1 MSFKKTVTFT
11 AKVSDYTDGTVSA
24 RVQAEN
30 KILGDLVTFILSH
43 NLGISIQEKC
53 EIGSAKW
60 AGDPLWCSSSGATSE
75 VNNNSRCTDVYFLG
89 RGLSKKC
96 LGLSVDNNEMY
107 IGLTDTP
114 TYDLTFSKSSDSFG
128 RLPCGQLRYLSTKA
142 HRELRRNFNGVISP
156 IVFPT
161 NSDTL
166 ALTIKYWKKS
176 DRLVIVFENTT
187 HLVISKD
194 PYTAYYGY
202 DALNQYTGTHFSFDD
217 DFQISDA
224 TYSFTANNNS
234 HMSNY
239 LLGYAMNYSPYFI
252 RKTNYGTWEKANEK
266 EYQTTS
272 IVCHRIGLAN
282 NIEIYDRCPSPVN
295 GLNSPNS
302 NDGCTPTVTAFMF
315 PRIANNE
322 LYIKKFYV
330 PMTYPAVASPLKIG
344 YTPGKLNAENVY
356 SLNGK
361 NYVCLNNGVI
371 GLFVE
376 VEDQGE

>member
-11 AKVSDYTDGTVSA
+11 ASVSDYTDGTVSA

-43 NLGISIQEKC
+43 NLGISIQEKV
-53 EIGSAKW
+53 EIGSSKW

-75 VNNNSRCTDVYFLG
+75 VNNNSKCTDVYFLG
-89 RGLSKKC
+89 RGMNKKC
-96 LGLSVDNNEMY
+96 LGFSVDNNEMY
-107 IGLTDTP
+107 IGLCDTP
-114 TYDLTFSKSSDSFG
+114 TYDLTFSMVSDNHG
-128 RLPCGQLRYLSTKA
+128 RLPCGQLRYLKTTTD
-142 HRELRRNFNGVISP
+142 LNNRRNFNGVIRP
-156 IVFPT
+156 ISFSSS
-161 NSDTL
+161 SDEL
-166 ALTIKYWKKS
+166 SLSIKYWKKS
-176 DRLVIVFENTT
+176 DALVIIFENTT
-187 HLVISKD
+187 HLVITKD
-194 PYTAYYGY
+194 PCTVYYGF
-202 DALNQYTGTHFSFDD
+202 DSQNQYTGMHFSLDD
-217 DFQISDA
+217 DFIIREA
-224 TYSFTANNNS
+224 TYSFTENNQS
-234 HMSNY
+234 FQSNY
-239 LLGYAMNYSPYFI
+239 QLGYAMNYSPFFV
-252 RKTNYGTWEKANEK
+252 RKRNYGTWESPQSLGGIA
-266 EYQTTS
+266 TS

-282 NIEIYDRCPSPVN
+282 NIEKYDKCPSPVN
-295 GLNSPNS
+295 GLNSS
-302 NDGCTPTVTAFMF
+302 GINDGCTPTATAFMF

-376 VEDQGE
+376 VADQGD

>member
-60 AGDPLWCSSSGATSE
+60 AGDPLWCSSSGATEE
-75 VNNNSRCTDVYFLG
+75 VYNDKKCTDVYFLG
-89 RGLSKKC
+89 RGMNKKC

-114 TYDLTFSKSSDSFG
+114 TRDLEFPMSSNNYG
-128 RLPCGQLRYLSTKA
+128 RLPCGQMRYEKTDND
-142 HRELRRNFNGVISP
+142 RNFKLNYCGVIRP
-156 IVFPT
+156 IIFST
-161 NSDTL
+161 SDSVL
-166 ALTIKYWKKS
+166 SLTVKYWKKS
-176 DRLVIVFENTT
+176 DILVISIGTCRLVIT
-187 HLVISKD
+187 KD
-194 PYTAYYGY
+194 PYTIYYTD
-202 DALNQYTGTHFSFDD
+202 DACRKYSGMHYSLDD
-217 DFQISDA
+217 DFLISDA
-224 TYSFTANNNS
+224 TYSFDANNQS
-234 HMSNY
+234 SSSNY
-239 LLGYAMNYSPYFI
+239 DLGYAMSYSPYFL
-252 RKTNYGTWEKANEK
+252 RSANYSVWERADNISNV
-266 EYQTTS
+266 TTCIS
-272 IVCHRIGLAN
+272 CHLIGVSNA
-282 NIEIYDRCPSPVN
+282 IEDTTIPPSNTN
-295 GLNSPNS
+295 GLKASS
-302 NDGCTPTVTAFMF
+302 SIPTVTAFMF

-330 PMTYPAVASPLKIG
+330 PMTYPAVASPIKIG

-371 GLFVE
+371 GLFCE
-376 VEDQGE
+376 VEDQGD

>member
-11 AKVSDYTDGTVSA
+11 ANVSDYTDGTVSA

-53 EIGSAKW
+53 EIGSSKW
-60 AGDPLWCSSSGATSE
+60 AGDPLWCSSSGATGE
-75 VNNNSRCTDVYFLG
+75 VNNDSRCTDVYFLG
-89 RGLSKKC
+89 RGMNKKC

-107 IGLTDTP
+107 IGLCDTP
-114 TYDLTFSKSSDSFG
+114 THDLTFPMGSNSYG
-128 RLPCGQLRYLSTKA
+128 RLPCGQMRFLAYGDQRQLRL
-142 HRELRRNFNGVISP
+142 NFSGVICP
-156 IVFPT
+156 VVFSS
-161 NSDTL
+161 SDNVLT
-166 ALTIKYWKKS
+166 LTIKYWKKS
-176 DRLVIVFENTT
+176 DVLVIIFENTT
-187 HLVISKD
+187 HLVISKE
-194 PYTAYYGY
+194 PYTVYYGY
-202 DALNQYTGTHFSFDD
+202 DALNQYTGIHFSFDD
-217 DFQISDA
+217 DFMISNA
-224 TYSFTANNNS
+224 TYSFSANNTS
-234 HMSNY
+234 YTSNY
-239 LLGYAMNYSPYFI
+239 QLGYAMNYSPYFI
-252 RKTNYGTWEKANEK
+252 RRENFATWEQANYE
-266 EYQTTS
+266 ENQTTS

-282 NIEIYDRCPSPVN
+282 NIEENDRCPSPFN
-295 GLNSPNS
+295 GLNSSNS
-302 NDGCTPTVTAFMF
+302 DDGCTPTVTAFMF

-376 VEDQGE
+376 VEDQGD

>member
-11 AKVSDYTDGTVSA
+11 ANVSDYTDGTVSA

-30 KILGDLVTFILSH
+30 KILGDLVTFILAQ
-43 NLGISIQEKC
+43 NLGISIQEKV

-60 AGDPLWCSSSGATSE
+60 AGDPLWCSSSGATGE
-75 VNNNSRCTDVYFLG
+75 VNNDSRCTDVYFLG
-89 RGLSKKC
+89 RGMNKKC
-96 LGLSVDNNEMY
+96 LGFSVDNNEMY

-114 TYDLTFSKSSDSFG
+114 TRDLEFPMSSNNYG
-128 RLPCGQLRYLSTKA
+128 RLPCSQLRYLKNTSY
-142 HRELRRNFNGVISP
+142 LNYRRYFNGIIRPIS
-156 IVFPT
+156 F
-161 NSDTL
+161 SSSSGTL
-166 ALTIKYWKKS
+166 SLSIKYWKKS
-176 DRLVIVFENTT
+176 DALVITFQNTT
-187 HLVISKD
+187 HLVITKD
-194 PYTAYYGY
+194 PCTVYYGD
-202 DALNQYTGTHFSFDD
+202 DAENQYTGIHFSLDD
-217 DFQISDA
+217 DFFISNA
-224 TYSFTANNNS
+224 TYSFTADNS
-234 HMSNY
+234 SFQSNY
-239 LLGYAMNYSPYFI
+239 QLGYAMNYSPFFV
-252 RKTNYGTWEKANEK
+252 RTRNLGTWESPKTLGGI
-266 EYQTTS
+266 TTS

-282 NIEIYDRCPSPVN
+282 NIEKYDKCPSPVN
-295 GLNSPNS
+295 GLNSS
-302 NDGCTPTVTAFMF
+302 DGCTPTVTAFMF

-376 VEDQGE
+376 VADQGD

>member
-11 AKVSDYTDGTVSA
+11 ANVSDYTDGTVSA

-60 AGDPLWCSSSGATSE
+60 SGEPFYCSTSGATSD
-75 VNNNSRCTDVYFLG
+75 VNNNSLAGDFYFLG
-89 RGLSKKC
+89 RGITKKC
-96 LGLSVDNNEMY
+96 LGLSVDNHYLY
-107 IGLTDTP
+107 IALTDTP
-114 TYDLTFSKSSDSFG
+114 THDLTFPGNLGGFGRVPCAQMRNLKSSAFDSN
-128 RLPCGQLRYLSTKA
+128 RYTSRSSL
-142 HRELRRNFNGVISP
+142 EFFL
-156 IVFPT
+156 FPT
-161 NSDTL
+161 NADALS
-166 ALTIKYWKKS
+166 LTISYWKK
-176 DRLVIVFENTT
+176 DNILVMRSNGWNLI
-187 HLVISKD
+187 ISKD
-194 PYTAYYGY
+194 PYTVLLSGTNHYRA
-202 DALNQYTGTHFSFDD
+202 THFSLDD
-217 DFQISDA
+217 DFLISLA
-224 TYSFTANNNS
+224 TYSFNA
-234 HMSNY
+234 SNLSY
-239 LLGYAMNYSPYFI
+239 SSNVDLGYAMSYNPFFVKISNQSIWYSVVSYTI
-252 RKTNYGTWEKANEK
+252 S
-266 EYQTTS
+266 TS
-272 IVCHRIGLAN
+272 ILCHVIGSARTIYQDFTDWVDTDSNGLAA
-282 NIEIYDRCPSPVN
+282 S
-295 GLNSPNS
+295 GSM
-302 NDGCTPTVTAFMF
+302 PTVGPLMF

-376 VEDQGE
+376 VEDQGD

>member
-11 AKVSDYTDGTVSA
+11 ANVSDYTNGTVSA

-60 AGDPLWCSSSGATSE
+60 GGDPLWCSSSGATGE
-75 VNNNSRCTDVYFLG
+75 VYNDKKCTDVYFLG
-89 RGLSKKC
+89 RGINKKC
-96 LGLSVDNNEMY
+96 LGLSVDRNEMY

-114 TYDLTFSKSSDSFG
+114 TRDLEFSKSSDSYG
-128 RLPCGQLRYLSTKA
+128 RLPCGQMRYEKN
-142 HRELRRNFNGVISP
+142 EGYRNYKLAYCGVIRP
-156 IVFPT
+156 ITFSASSNVLSL
-161 NSDTL
+161 NV
-166 ALTIKYWKKS
+166 KYWKKS
-176 DRLVIVFENTT
+176 DTLVISIGTCRLVITKE
-187 HLVISKD
+187 
-194 PYTAYYGY
+194 PYTIF
-202 DALNQYTGTHFSFDD
+202 YTDD
-217 DFQISDA
+217 DRRKYSGMHYSLDDDHLISDA
-224 TYSFTANNNS
+224 TYSFDADNQS
-234 HMSNY
+234 SSSNY
-239 LLGYAMNYSPYFI
+239 DLGYAMSYSPYFL
-252 RKTNYGTWEKANEK
+252 RNQNYAVWEVSSTQNLIS
-266 EYQTTS
+266 TCIS
-272 IVCHRIGLAN
+272 CHLIGLSQE
-282 NIEIYDRCPSPVN
+282 IENTDIPPSDTN
-295 GLNSPNS
+295 GLKASS
-302 NDGCTPTVTAFMF
+302 SIPTVTAFLF

-330 PMTYPAVASPLKIG
+330 PMTYPAVASPIKIG

-376 VEDQGE
+376 VEDQGD

>member
-11 AKVSDYTDGTVSA
+11 ANVSDYTDGTVSA

-60 AGDPLWCSSSGATSE
+60 AGDPLWCSSSGATNE
-75 VNNNSRCTDVYFLG
+75 VYNDSKCTDVYFLG
-89 RGLSKKC
+89 RGINKKC
-96 LGLSVDNNEMY
+96 LGFSVDNNEMY
-107 IGLTDTP
+107 IGLCDTP
-114 TYDLTFSKSSDSFG
+114 TRDLEFSMVSNNYG
-128 RLPCGQLRYLSTKA
+128 RLPCGQLRYLKNTTD
-142 HRELRRNFNGVISP
+142 LNYRRYFNGIIRPIS
-156 IVFPT
+156 FSL
-161 NSDTL
+161 NSETL
-166 ALTIKYWKKS
+166 SLSIKYWKKS
-176 DRLVIVFENTT
+176 DALVIIFENTT
-187 HLVISKD
+187 HLVITKD
-194 PYTAYYGY
+194 PYTVYYGD
-202 DALNQYTGTHFSFDD
+202 DAQNQYTGIHFSFDD
-217 DFQISDA
+217 DFIISDA
-224 TYSFTANNNS
+224 TYSFTANNQS
-234 HMSNY
+234 FQSNY
-239 LLGYAMNYSPYFI
+239 QLGYAMNYSPYFV
-252 RKTNYGTWEKANEK
+252 RSKNSATWGNTESQGTI
-266 EYQTTS
+266 TTS

-282 NIEIYDRCPSPVN
+282 NIEKYDRCPSPTN
-295 GLNSPNS
+295 GLNS
-302 NDGCTPTVTAFMF
+302 NDGCTPTVTAFLF

-330 PMTYPAVASPLKIG
+330 PMTYPAVASPIKIG

-376 VEDQGE
+376 VEDQGD

>member
-11 AKVSDYTDGTVSA
+11 ANVSDYTDGTVSA

-75 VNNNSRCTDVYFLG
+75 VYNDRKCTDVYFLG
-89 RGLSKKC
+89 RGMNKKC

-114 TYDLTFSKSSDSFG
+114 TRDLEFPMGSNSYG
-128 RLPCGQLRYLSTKA
+128 RLPCGQLRYLKNSDD
-142 HRELRRNFNGVISP
+142 RDYRRYFNGIIKPIS
-156 IVFPT
+156 F
-161 NSDTL
+161 SSSSGTL
-166 ALTIKYWKKS
+166 SLSIKYWKKS
-176 DRLVIVFENTT
+176 DALVITFQNTT
-187 HLVISKD
+187 HLVITKD
-194 PYTAYYGY
+194 PYTVYYG
-202 DALNQYTGTHFSFDD
+202 DDDENQYTGIHFSLDD
-217 DFQISDA
+217 DFIISNA
-224 TYSFTANNNS
+224 TYSFTANNQS
-234 HMSNY
+234 FQSNY
-239 LLGYAMNYSPYFI
+239 QLGYAMNYSPYFV
-252 RKTNYGTWEKANEK
+252 RKNNYGTWEGAKTPQNI
-266 EYQTTS
+266 TTT

-282 NIEIYDRCPSPVN
+282 NIEKYARCPSSVN
-295 GLNSPNS
+295 GLNSS
-302 NDGCTPTVTAFMF
+302 EECTPTVTAFMF

-330 PMTYPAVASPLKIG
+330 PMTYPAVASPIKIG
-344 YTPGKLNAENVY
+344 YTPGKLNTENVY

-376 VEDQGE
+376 VEDQG